1 VTANPICCPSLIK
14 KPAGELMGF
23 FSKPSDNELGEYLP
37 DGEATLQE
45 GSEIIEA
52 KGKNAAEQ
60 ECKGVASQYDAVS
73 SEVEP
78 TDQQNTWNCKFKFWG

>member
-1 VTANPICCPSLIK
+1 MSWANIYQTMSL
-14 KPAGELMGF
+14 PCSL
-23 FSKPSDNELGEYLP
+23 
-37 DGEATLQE
+37 

-52 KGKNAAEQ
+52 KGKGAADR
-60 ECKGVASQYDAVS
+60 ECKDVASQYGAVS

>member
-1 VTANPICCPSLIK
+1 
-14 KPAGELMGF
+14 MGW
-23 FSKPSDNELGEYLP
+23 FSWGGTGNEIGEYLP
-37 DGEATLQE
+37 DDEATLQE

-60 ECKGVASQYDAVS
+60 ECKDVASQYDAVS